1 MRFPFPA
8 LLAVLILVGCA
19 TGSSASDSLIGSG
32 VQAPASDN
40 PTGTGGEFHLPAD
53 MVTASLEVPAPA
65 VQAWPALKTVYQE
78 LKIPTPEISETGRLV
93 RNLRFVV
100 SRRLGG
106 ERLSRYLD
114 CGRSASGLNAN
125 THRLEL
131 EIASRVVP
139 MGQEKSRIDTE
150 ISGIGINMEG
160 TSNTRVLCTSN
171 HQLELRIAERV
182 REIVGAGGI

>member
-1 MRFPFPA
+1 MRFVFLA
-8 LLAVLILVGCA
+8 LPAVLILVGCA
-19 TGSSASDSLIGSG
+19 TGSSAGNPLIGSG
-32 VQAPASDN
+32 AQAPASDN

-53 MVTASLEVPAPA
+53 MVTASLEVPASA
-65 VQAWPALKTVYQE
+65 DAAWPALKAVYQE
-78 LKIPTPEISETGRLV
+78 LKIPTPEVSEPARTV

-114 CGRSASGLNAN
+114 CGRSASGLNAD

-139 MGQEKSRIDTE
+139 VGPRESRIDTE
-150 ISGIGINMEG
+150 ITGIGVNMEG
-160 TSNTRVLCTSN
+160 TSNNRVLCTSN

-182 REIVGAGGI
+182 REIVDAGGI

>member
-1 MRFPFPA
+1 MRFAFPS
-8 LLAVLILVGCA
+8 LFAVLILVGCA
-19 TGSSASDSLIGSG
+19 TGSSTDDPLIGSG

-40 PTGTGGEFHLPAD
+40 PTGTGGEFHLPVD
-53 MVTASLEVPAPA
+53 MVTASLEVPASA
-65 VQAWPALKTVYQE
+65 DEAWPALKTVYQE
-78 LKIPTPEISETGRLV
+78 LKIPTPEVSETARTL

-106 ERLSRYLD
+106 QRLSRYLD

-139 MGQEKSRIDTE
+139 LGQGKSRIDTE
-150 ISGIGINMEG
+150 ITGIGINMEG
-160 TSNTRVLCTSN
+160 TSNNRVLCTSN

-182 REIVGAGGI
+182 REVVEAGGS